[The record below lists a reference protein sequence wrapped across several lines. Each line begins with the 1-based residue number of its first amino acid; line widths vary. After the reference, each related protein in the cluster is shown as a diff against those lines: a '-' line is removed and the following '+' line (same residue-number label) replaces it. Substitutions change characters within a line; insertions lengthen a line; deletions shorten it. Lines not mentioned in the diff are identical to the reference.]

1 MNNAW
6 FENQSREDFARARRK
21 AFLQSITDMLTQRSS
36 DLVPLEEVR
45 TRLNIRGSA
54 YRGLQQV
61 PLDKIVGSEGRYA
74 DFDRRFLPRQAK
86 TQARWQSVD
95 MAHLVDV
102 ALPPVELY
110 KIGQVYF
117 VKDGNHRVS
126 VARERGQG
134 DIDAYVT
141 EYLVDV
147 PLDERLSVR
156 DLLIK
161 EEYSD
166 FLEWTDLARLRP
178 QQRIE
183 LSALGGYLELIEHIN
198 THRYYLAEQ
207 RQAEISNDEAV
218 ASWYDTVYLPVVEM
232 ISQHN
237 ILEQFPGRTEA
248 DLYLWIM
255 QHRQA
260 LTEISG
266 VDPGPEVAT
275 LDYALHFG
283 RRSVLDAVG
292 DTAHRI
298 ASSARI
304 AMVPPRESPP
314 LELLDFVEWSKIDQV
329 CPDVDVRI
337 SDGND
342 YGRLRT
348 HILDHRFFLSQE
360 RGYEVPLD
368 EAIGHWCEE
377 WYTPVVNAIREQHA
391 LQQFPGR
398 TETDLFL
405 WIMDHL
411 HFRKQA
417 RQPID
422 VSTATAEY
430 ARQYGAD
437 GDGGTALKR
446 LLDGAGRLLSR
457 VLPSAL
463 LHQSD
468 ER

>member
-1 MNNAW
+1 MSNGW
-6 FENQSREDFARARRK
+6 YEQQTRDDFARARRK
-21 AFLQSITDMLTQRSS
+21 AFLQSIADIVTQRPS

-45 TRLNIRGSA
+45 SRLNIRGSA

-74 DFDRRFLPRQAK
+74 DFDRRFLPRQVQ

-95 MAHLVDV
+95 LAHLADV

-110 KIGQVYF
+110 KLGQVYF

-126 VARERGQG
+126 VARSLGQTE
-134 DIDAYVT
+134 IDAYVT

-156 DLLIK
+156 DLLLK

-166 FLEWTDLARLRP
+166 FLEWTNLAALRP

-198 THRYYLAEQ
+198 THRYYLAQQ
-207 RQAEISNDEAV
+207 READVSNDEAV

-232 ISQHN
+232 IRQHM

-255 QHRQA
+255 KHRQS

-266 VDPGPEVAT
+266 IDPGPEVAT
-275 LDYALHFG
+275 LDYATHFG

-292 DTAHRI
+292 STAQQI
-298 ASSARI
+298 ASSARL
-304 AMVPPRESPP
+304 ALVPPRENPT
-314 LELLDFVEWSKIDQV
+314 LELLDFVEWSKIDQL
-329 CPDVDVRI
+329 CPDVNVRI

-368 EAIGHWCEE
+368 EAIAHWCEE
-377 WYTPVVNAIREQHA
+377 WYTPVVSAIRTQNTLQH
-391 LQQFPGR
+391 FPGR

-417 RQPID
+417 QQPMD
-422 VSTATAEY
+422 VSTATAEF
-430 ARQYGAD
+430 AAQYGED
-437 GDGGTALKR
+437 GDGATSLKK
-446 LLDGAGRLLSR
+446 LVDGVGRLVSR
-457 VLPSAL
+457 VLPGAL
-463 LHQSD
+463 TNLAD
-468 ER
+468 GR